1 MEIVVTYRFQQ
12 HATGILISIL
22 AFSGAGH
29 RQALSQ
35 EMTPAEVK
43 ALSHSSAWQGGR
55 GGVTHGR
62 DGKVLFVFADG
73 QASIICA
80 PLQVCD
86 IELQAQETVKDVLV
100 GDSVRWSVEAASSGE
115 GAQQTIHLIVR
126 PTEANLAT
134 SMIVTTSM
142 RTYHIRLRSHESRYM
157 ARIGFSYPQ
166 TASSQIAIVNARL
179 GARGHAAS
187 PGRLDFAY
195 RIEGQAKWR
204 PKRVYFDG
212 QKTYIQFPA
221 GIANGEMPVLFLM
234 SEGARQI
241 VNYRVNKDL
250 MIVDHQ
256 VDAAVLLSGTGWRQK
271 KITIKR
277 GR

>member
-1 MEIVVTYRFQQ
+1 MGNRQ
-12 HATGILISIL
+12 SL
-22 AFSGAGH
+22 A
-29 RQALSQ
+29 Q

-55 GGVTHGR
+55 GGVTHGP
-62 DGKVLFVFADG
+62 DGKILFVFGDG

-86 IELQAQETVKDVLV
+86 IELQAQEIVKDVLV

-115 GAQQTIHLIVR
+115 GGQQTIHLIVR

-157 ARIGFSYPQ
+157 ARVGFSYPQ
-166 TASSQIAIVNARL
+166 TSPAQIATVNARL
-179 GARGHAAS
+179 RAQGEPAS

-204 PKRVYFDG
+204 PSRVYFDG

-221 GIANGEMPVLFLM
+221 GVSNAEMPVLFLM
-234 SEGARQI
+234 SEGERQI
-241 VNYRVNKDL
+241 VNYRVNRDV
-250 MIVDHQ
+250 MIVDQQ
-256 VDAAVLLSGTGWRQK
+256 VDRAVLLAGTGWRQK
-271 KITIKR
+271 KITIRR